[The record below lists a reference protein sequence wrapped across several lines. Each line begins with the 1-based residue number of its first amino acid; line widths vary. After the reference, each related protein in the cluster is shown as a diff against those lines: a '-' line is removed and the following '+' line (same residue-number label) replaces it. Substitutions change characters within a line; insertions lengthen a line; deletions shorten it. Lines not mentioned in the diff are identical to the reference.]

1 MPPARG
7 VWVAPLAAVVGLVG
21 AAWGIEELVL
31 VAVAGGALLVVA
43 GVSLAWRVRRGRRQ
57 VLVSAARPPG
67 EVLAHSACEVV
78 LTVTNVGRRGIAGVA
93 VEAAPAWARARP
105 GPAAT
110 TSGRGA
116 LPPRAPWRPRRH
128 RGVAVGAPG
137 GWLAPGHS
145 FQVGTAVPTQQRGLL
160 SLHAVWLCWS
170 DPLGLVRRRTAVAMS
185 LHVLVYPAPVLPRRA
200 ASLEPAPDVDGPPT
214 SGAVHAQDAGYE
226 FAGLRPY
233 VPGDRLSLLH
243 WPALAA
249 GGPLLVRAFVEPPG
263 SRLRLPVD
271 TRAGEVDRSVAVVA
285 GLALAALAE
294 GRGVAVWARGRDRL
308 TLDPGPGTRDALLG
322 FLAVLP
328 PDPVAP
334 A

>member
-1 MPPARG
+1 

-31 VAVAGGALLVVA
+31 VAVAGAALLVIA
-43 GVSLAWRVRRGRRQ
+43 SVSLSWRVWWGGRR
-57 VLVSAARPPG
+57 VLVSVGRPPG
-67 EVLAHSACEVV
+67 EVLAHSACTVV
-78 LTVTNVGRRGIAGVA
+78 LTVTNVGTRGVAGVA
-93 VEAAPAWARARP
+93 VDASPAWALSHP
-105 GPAAT
+105 GTGKVAGDP
-110 TSGRGA
+110 GA
-116 LPPRAPWRPRRH
+116 STRRHPLRRRPRRP
-128 RGVAVGAPG
+128 VAAGAPG
-137 GWLAPGHS
+137 GWLAPGRS
-145 FQVGTAVPTQQRGLL
+145 LQVGTAVPTQRRGLL
-160 SLHAVWLCWS
+160 SLEEAYLWWS

-200 ASLEPAPDVDGPPT
+200 APLEPAPDVEGPAL
-214 SGAVHAQDAGYE
+214 SSAVYAQDAGYE
-226 FAGLRPY
+226 FAGLRSY
-233 VPGDRLSLLH
+233 VAGDRLSLLH

-271 TRAGEVDRSVAVVA
+271 TRAEEIDRSVAVVA

-294 GRGVAVWARGRDRL
+294 GRGVAVWARGRERL

-328 PDPVAP
+328 PDPVVP